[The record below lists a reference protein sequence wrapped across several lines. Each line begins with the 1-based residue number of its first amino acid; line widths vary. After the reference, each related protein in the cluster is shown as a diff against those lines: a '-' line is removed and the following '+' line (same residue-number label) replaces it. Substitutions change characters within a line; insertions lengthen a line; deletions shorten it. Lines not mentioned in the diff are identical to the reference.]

1 MLLSL
6 IIEINSMCMTI
17 VSLRSRSL
25 YSKLRVTSKNA
36 VQRHSQTNH
45 VCCLS
50 STTCSS
56 VMPIEYIFS
65 PELKEVIQDMFNVRL
80 GNRFVETETE
90 RMEYN
95 RIEEWGGNEKVW
107 EGNEGC
113 SNEKEEEKRGD
124 IGEEWGND
132 VHLRGEV
139 IHDSLCR
146 HVTSF
151 FLASTRRYHIAL
163 KARTKMPWWT

>member
-1 MLLSL
+1 MLILLEMLLSL

-95 RIEEWGGNEKVW
+95 RIEE
-107 EGNEGC
+107 
-113 SNEKEEEKRGD
+113 
-124 IGEEWGND
+124 
-132 VHLRGEV
+132 
-139 IHDSLCR
+139 
-146 HVTSF
+146 
-151 FLASTRRYHIAL
+151 
-163 KARTKMPWWT
+163 